1 MAFSS
6 QLLKAPS
13 ITSRPKLSKTSVS
26 SSIFRGVKSPIGSS
40 TTIKISKGMGYGGK
54 AGTVDPKY
62 LQPKTTSTDQTL
74 AETNN
79 ILIEIQRQLA
89 FDYASRIEDEKNAIK
104 SIKAAESKRK
114 FAAKEKSVEGVRK
127 IGGAIGGTVSK
138 IAAPIKGIFD
148 KIKEFFGLILT
159 GIVTNVAF
167 EWLKDEKN
175 RERLGNIFTFIG
187 KAIPYLLAGLLG
199 LKLIKWG
206 TRLFRLGRFLFKL
219 PGRILRVFG
228 VGARASSRGAGA
240 AGDTATGRGGLFRNA
255 AGQRRGRTTSRLMR
269 NGIPQTRSAALRG
282 GGGIRRVGVAQYA
295 TDKSVFNK
303 AIQGLEVTGKK
314 FGRNFLKVLGGGPGK
329 KIIGSSLLKFAR
341 PLLKRIPIVGALID
355 FALSV
360 ALGENPGR
368 AAFGAIGAA
377 LLGAIGTFLGGPIG
391 TFIGGLAG
399 DFAGRQLY
407 DLFFNKSSS
416 KDVAKEQQESAVK
429 TGKIDSDKVDP
440 AKFNRGG
447 TVPGSAIYASNG
459 MTVYGRGSGNV
470 DSVSAM
476 LAPGEEVIRTAS
488 ARLFR
493 PLLKDINDNAG
504 REWTAFSM
512 GINKL
517 LMVSKYQDDVN
528 KEFSKVIEDQDRY
541 QKNLKTKRL
550 SEATGGGMTGIRMPK
565 IAPKAPKVTNV
576 NVVPQSGGGMT
587 FLPMVLPTQKSKPPQ
602 IPQMQSPATEAPNI
616 SSVNPGNPF
625 MMLTPELYGIG

>member
-26 SSIFRGVKSPIGSS
+26 SSIFRGAKSPVGSS
-40 TTIKISKGMGYGGK
+40 TTIKIPKGMGYGGK

-62 LQPKTTSTDQTL
+62 LQTKTTPIDQTL
-74 AETNN
+74 VETNN

-104 SIKAAESKRK
+104 SFKAAESKRK

-148 KIKEFFGLILT
+148 KIKEFFGLVLT

-228 VGARASSRGAGA
+228 GRAASRGAGA

-255 AGQRRGRTTSRLMR
+255 AGQRRGLRMGTATQSRVVPGR
-269 NGIPQTRSAALRG
+269 YNSAGGAIRQNVDVITR
-282 GGGIRRVGVAQYA
+282 Q
-295 TDKSVFNK
+295 KSLFNK
-303 AIQGLEVTGKK
+303 TIQGLEVTGKK
-314 FGRNFLKVLGGGPGK
+314 FGRNFLKVLGAGPGK
-329 KIIGSSLLKFAR
+329 KTLVKSLLKFAR
-341 PLLKRIPIVGALID
+341 PVLKRIPIVGALID

-360 ALGENPGR
+360 AMGENPGR
-368 AAFGAIGAA
+368 AAFGAIGAM
-377 LLGAIGTFLGGPIG
+377 LLGTIGTFLGGPIG

-429 TGKIDSDKVDP
+429 TGKIDKSKV
-440 AKFNRGG
+440 AFNRGG

-459 MTVYGRGSGNV
+459 MTVPGRGSRNV

-504 REWTAFSM
+504 RLWTAFSM

-541 QKNLKTKRL
+541 QRNLKTKRL
-550 SEATGGGMTGIRMPK
+550 SEATGGGSRSPARFT
-565 IAPKAPKVTNV
+565 PKAPKVTNV